1 MSSAGMLARDLGI
14 AALSVRLSVTSWYRV
29 KTNAAW
35 IMLFSLPGSQPKN
48 SSFFR
53 QTFIPQLTGK
63 HPLMRASNQ
72 GWKKPRFF
80 GNFF

>member
-48 SSFFR
+48 SSFFLDK
-53 QTFIPQLTGK
+53 PSYL
-63 HPLMRASNQ
+63 SSQ
-72 GWKKPRFF
+72 GSTPDEGFKP
-80 GNFF
+80 GLEKT